1 MSNIDVP
8 IAARQAE
15 NAAAHA
21 QREAGNPHDTKPE
34 TPCPVVREF
43 EAAEV
48 EARHCASVDYSG
60 ELATAYGQAAWV
72 LARIVRR
79 HVRECTVCQRHEL
92 ALRAAAG
99 AR

>member
-1 MSNIDVP
+1 MSNLNIP

-15 NAAAHA
+15 NTAARA

-72 LARIVRR
+72 LVRIVRR
-79 HVRECTVCQRHEL
+79 HVRECPACQAHE
-92 ALRAAAG
+92 AATQAAAG
-99 AR
+99 VL